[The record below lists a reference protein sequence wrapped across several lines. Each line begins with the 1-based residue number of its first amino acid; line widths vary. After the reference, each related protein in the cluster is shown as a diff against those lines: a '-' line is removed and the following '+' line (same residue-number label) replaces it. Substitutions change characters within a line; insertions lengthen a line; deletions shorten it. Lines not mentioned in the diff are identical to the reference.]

1 MSRIPID
8 LSKVADSSFPTFPPG
23 VYDLLIKDC
32 RQEAAKSSGELKL
45 SVQFEITAGPNG
57 SAEFAGKKMFSS
69 YSLGEKAAW
78 RVKKLCVAAGMS
90 KEEIDA
96 GVDDELLVGRV
107 IRADV
112 AVEQYNG
119 RNVNRVGN
127 ETAINATADASS
139 GVAPGFSV
147 PSNNSIPA
155 GWSVP
160 GATTAPPPAK
170 PVG

>member
-8 LSKVADSSFPTFPPG
+8 LSKVADSAFPTFPPG

-32 RQEAAKSSGELKL
+32 RQEAARSSGELKL
-45 SVQFEITAGPNG
+45 SVQFEIVAGPNG
-57 SAEFAGKKMFSS
+57 SMEFAGKKMFAS
-69 YSLGEKAAW
+69 YSLKPEAGW
-78 RVKKLCVAAGMS
+78 RVKKLCAASGMS

-96 GVDDELLVGRV
+96 GVDDELLVGRT

-112 AVEQYNG
+112 AVEQWQG

-127 ETAINATADASS
+127 ETAIAATSDTSG

-147 PSNNSIPA
+147 PTNNSIPA
-155 GWSVP
+155 GWSMP
-160 GATTAPPPAK
+160 GQTTAPPPAK